1 MCNCAWLNGPS
12 TSHEISQ
19 AKSHAPLRMT
29 TWWEG
34 AAELRS
40 ACTGEDARAYTA
52 RANDEGRFYWPAL
65 GPKCISPSTSHEI
78 SQAKSHAPLRM
89 TMWWEDP
96 AELRSACTG
105 EDARAYTARAN
116 DEERFYWPALGLK
129 CISPSTS
136 HEISQAKSHAPLR
149 MTMWFEDP
157 AELRSAC
164 TGEDARA
171 YTARANDEERF
182 YWPALG
188 LKCISPSTSHEIS
201 QAKSHAPLRM
211 TMWF

>member
-1 MCNCAWLNGPS
+1 
-12 TSHEISQ
+12 
-19 AKSHAPLRMT
+19 MT

-149 MTMWFEDP
+149 MTMWFG
-157 AELRSAC
+157 RSR
-164 TGEDARA
+164 RA
-171 YTARANDEERF
+171 
-182 YWPALG
+182 ALG
-188 LKCISPSTSHEIS
+188 LHGRGRPRLHGPCQRLGLHGRGRPRLHRLTDDQRRPATAGACVSRYNTVYYE
-201 QAKSHAPLRM
+201 
-211 TMWF
+211 